1 MMAKRKTIWQVVRN
15 DSSMRTLRSLVG
27 TFDNLPEARDFVKHG
42 GDAAS
47 AEEWMIRTKA
57 DVRSKKEKA
66 DAGDD
71 F

>member
-1 MMAKRKTIWQVVRN
+1 MAKRKTTWQVRRN
-15 DSSMRTLRSLVG
+15 DSSMRSLRSVVASFE
-27 TFDNLPEARDFVKHG
+27 TIKEAHEFVKAG
-42 GDAAS
+42 G
-47 AEEWMIRTKA
+47 EPGVEWFITTKP

>member
-1 MMAKRKTIWQVVRN
+1 MATRKTIWEVVRN
-15 DSSMRTLRSLVG
+15 DSSMRSLRSSVASFE
-27 TFDNLPEARDFVKHG
+27 TIAEAREFVKLG
-42 GDAAS
+42 GDEAS
-47 AEEWMIRTKA
+47 KDEWMIRTKP

>member
-1 MMAKRKTIWQVVRN
+1 MATRKTIWQVVRN
-15 DSSMRTLRSLVG
+15 DSSMRSLRSSVAAFE
-27 TFDNLPEARDFVKHG
+27 TIAEAKEFVKLG
-42 GDAAS
+42 GHAAS
-47 AEEWMIRTKA
+47 KEEWMIRTKP